1 MPKAS
6 AKRKKEAKPEL
17 PQGVSAGNAPVA
29 RKGAPPKSDSGRS
42 PFMLRFDNEV
52 YEAVKELAERAGVS
66 ANQLMEGLSRWAI
79 KNVKVGV
86 PILNDDGEVIGEK
99 VEQGSVWAGQ
109 VVEASNANPKQKR
122 SVWMYLDFTNRRVV
136 REDM

>member
-1 MPKAS
+1 
-6 AKRKKEAKPEL
+6 
-17 PQGVSAGNAPVA
+17 
-29 RKGAPPKSDSGRS
+29 
-42 PFMLRFDNEV
+42 MLRFDNEV